1 MSITSFSQQTV
12 NTGLAN
18 PAGSGNV
25 IINGGFDIWQRGT
38 AVTNCNAG
46 VFLADRWAPNG
57 FQNNRVSRVTIA
69 AGSGPSSQFAIRSA
83 TRGDATRAVINQK
96 IESANAIPFRGR
108 TVTLSFWLR
117 HSATSWTSSSGTSF
131 GDFDYLLGWNTT
143 TTNSSVIT
151 DLWDSSSS
159 SSIAAGSF
167 PTTFTKYKLTATVPG
182 NANNINVRFQMR
194 GDGTAANDAFW
205 YEVTDVQLEAGTT
218 ATSFS
223 RAGGTIQGELA
234 ACQRYCQVL
243 GVSGVGMWFS
253 TTTCQITWPLLVE
266 MRVSPSVTLTTT
278 TPSVSDAGV
287 ANRVGSG
294 STFSIDTSSTT
305 GIKGNIN
312 GFSSATNGR
321 VAQVQQAGIIRVEA
335 EL

>member
-205 YEVTDVQLEAGTT
+205 YEVTDVQLEAGTV
-218 ATSFS
+218 ATPFRRNAPS
-223 RAGGTIQGELA
+223 IQGELA
-234 ACQRYCQVL
+234 ACQRYFQVAEPERL
-243 GVSGVGMWFS
+243 MGNTSATSAGLLNGALPTTMRSSPTVTLSTGSSIDINFFGVGSSSSSTFVLTGTPGSFS
-253 TTTCQITWPLLVE
+253 LNISAISPARTQFNPIQAT
-266 MRVSPSVTLTTT
+266 SPSFFL
-278 TPSVSDAGV
+278 
-287 ANRVGSG
+287 
-294 STFSIDTSSTT
+294 SS
-305 GIKGNIN
+305 
-312 GFSSATNGR
+312 
-321 VAQVQQAGIIRVEA
+321 